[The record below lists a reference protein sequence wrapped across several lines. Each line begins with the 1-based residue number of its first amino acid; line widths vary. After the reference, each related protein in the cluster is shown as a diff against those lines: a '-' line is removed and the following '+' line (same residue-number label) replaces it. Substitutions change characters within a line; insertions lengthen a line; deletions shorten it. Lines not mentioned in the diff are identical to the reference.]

1 LQYETLKNLPQDES
15 FKKLPLR
22 NHELPQYWHVHVPL
36 VHTDCMNLA
45 TKNQPSPKSGV
56 PRVCVPISVCMHAC
70 MYVPTYK
77 TKAVTFIEAAA

>member
-1 LQYETLKNLPQDES
+1 
-15 FKKLPLR
+15 
-22 NHELPQYWHVHVPL
+22 
-36 VHTDCMNLA
+36 MNLA

-56 PRVCVPISVCMHAC
+56 PRVCVPISVCIHAC